1 MNRSEPASINVHG
14 TCVALSCAGYTTGVL
29 FQGAPGTGKSSLAL
43 RLIDQTGF
51 GAGSAE
57 PIRGCL
63 ISDDQVLLEE
73 FDGVLTAT
81 APYAIKGLLE
91 VRGIGIIKVQTIVSP
106 VRVDMVIAH
115 ASSSAMDRIPE
126 PEVIELAGLVLPMH
140 RVDLSSPTSAAQVR
154 SLALIRW
161 GLATLSIQ

>member
-1 MNRSEPASINVHG
+1 MNRSVPASINVHG
-14 TCVALSCAGYTTGVL
+14 TCVALSCAGHTMGVL

-51 GAGSAE
+51 GTGSAE
-57 PIRGCL
+57 PIQACL

-81 APYAIKGLLE
+81 APDAIKGLLE
-91 VRGIGIIKVQTIVSP
+91 VRGIGIIKVQTTVAP
-106 VRVDMVIAH
+106 VRVEMVIAH
-115 ASSSAMDRIPE
+115 ATSSGIDRIPE
-126 PEVIELAGLVLPMH
+126 PEVIELAGLILPVH
-140 RVDLSSPTSAAQVR
+140 RIDLSSPLSAAQVR

-161 GLATLSIQ
+161 GLANLSIQ